1 MDRWKQYL
9 ALVGLVGGS
18 LTAGWLGFRATGG
31 GLPWAKRAESAL
43 LGGLQNSGGSLVDI
57 TRGIIIAGPIRQQG
71 LVFAYIGLFLVFAI
85 VGVWLYYRYGR
96 QRESSTAE
104 RGGSRG

>member
-1 MDRWKQYL
+1 MERWKQYL
-9 ALVGLVGGS
+9 ALVTLAGGS
-18 LTAGWLGFRATGG
+18 LVAGWFGFRATGG

-43 LGGLQNSGGSLVDI
+43 LGGLQSGGGSLVDI

-71 LVFAYIGLFLVFAI
+71 LVLVYVGLFLIFALI
-85 VGVWLYYRYGR
+85 GVWLYYRYGR

-104 RGGSRG
+104 RGGSRS